1 MRRSPFERRHRVIA
15 KIPSASMGG
24 IAFLL
29 LIFFIA
35 TTIVSPGDGMV
46 QVAATVAGEQPPR
59 ERALHVRIDAQG
71 RVAIDER
78 FVASEQIE
86 GMVRRAMTETPGLV
100 GVLQADERVA
110 DRTVAAVLD
119 ELRAANG
126 VDVPFGGPRPA
137 RAGLQPAGPGSSP
150 PRILPTCFFLP
161 VSGGG

>member
-29 LIFFIA
+29 LIFFTA

-46 QVAATVAGEQPPR
+46 QVAATAAEEQPPR
-59 ERALHVRIDAQG
+59 ERALHVRIDAHG

-100 GVLQADERVA
+100 VVLNADERVPY
-110 DRTVAAVLD
+110 RTVAGVLD
-119 ELRAANG
+119 ELRAANA
-126 VDVPFGGPRPA
+126 VDVSFAGARPA
-137 RAGLQPAGPGSSP
+137 AAR
-150 PRILPTCFFLP
+150 
-161 VSGGG
+161 